1 MIWRDTVK
9 KMEEF
14 MNKEK
19 IKIIYDS
26 LIDIQEKLLSLPDDI
41 HLDIDPRDNESLE
54 NGMKFLR
61 SYNNNL
67 ADFTKAT
74 NKISENLR
82 NYFKINPED
91 ESVEGESSDSV
102 RKERIIQELDKTKPH
117 TLDENFTYK
126 RPYGFIL
133 EDSAFKGL
141 KTWKS
146 LYLKVLEIL
155 KKNNYEKFKRMSEI
169 DIFIS
174 KRGNPL
180 FSKKEQDLRVAEKMD
195 DIFFIEVNLSAN
207 HIRNNIKQLLEY
219 FSLNPTNMKIYL
231 REDRDV

>member
-1 MIWRDTVK
+1 
-9 KMEEF
+9 MEDI

-26 LIDIQEKLLSLPDDI
+26 LIDIQEKLLALPDDI
-41 HLDIDPRDNESLE
+41 HLDIDPRDNESLG
-54 NGMKFLR
+54 NGVKFLR
-61 SYNNNL
+61 NYNNNL
-67 ADFTKAT
+67 ADFTIAA

-91 ESVEGESSDSV
+91 ENVEGESSDSD
-102 RKERIIQELDKTKPH
+102 RKERIIQELDKTESH
-117 TLDENFTYK
+117 TLNENFTYK

-133 EDSAFKGL
+133 EDSAFRGL

-155 KKNNYEKFKRMSEI
+155 KKSNYEKFKRMSEV
-169 DIFIS
+169 DTFIS

-180 FSKKEQDLRVAEKMD
+180 FSKKEQDLRVAEKME
-195 DIFFIEVNLSAN
+195 DIFFIEINLSAN

-219 FSLNPTNMKIYL
+219 FSLNPANMKIYL

>member
-1 MIWRDTVK
+1 
-9 KMEEF
+9 
-14 MNKEK
+14 MNKDK

-82 NYFKINPED
+82 NNF
-91 ESVEGESSDSV
+91 
-102 RKERIIQELDKTKPH
+102 II
-117 TLDENFTYK
+117 
-126 RPYGFIL
+126 
-133 EDSAFKGL
+133 
-141 KTWKS
+141 
-146 LYLKVLEIL
+146 
-155 KKNNYEKFKRMSEI
+155 
-169 DIFIS
+169 

>member
-1 MIWRDTVK
+1 
-9 KMEEF
+9 

-19 IKIIYDS
+19 IKLIYDS

-54 NGMKFLR
+54 SGIKFLK
-61 SYNNNL
+61 SFNNNL
-67 ADFTKAT
+67 IDFTKAT

-91 ESVEGESSDSV
+91 ENVEGESSNSD

-117 TLDENFTYK
+117 ALDENFTYK

-133 EDSAFKGL
+133 EGSAFKGL

-146 LYLKVLEIL
+146 LYLKVLDVL
-155 KKNNYEKFKRMSEI
+155 KKNNSERFKILPETE
-169 DIFIS
+169 DFIS

-180 FSKKEQDLRVAEKMD
+180 FSGNERDLRVAEKIED
-195 DIFFIEVNLSAN
+195 YFFVEVNLSAN

-219 FSLNPTNMKIYL
+219 FSLNPANMKIYL

>member
-1 MIWRDTVK
+1 
-9 KMEEF
+9 
-14 MNKEK
+14 MNKDK

-54 NGMKFLR
+54 NGVKFLR
-61 SYNNNL
+61 NYNNNL
-67 ADFTKAT
+67 TDFTKAT

-82 NYFKINPED
+82 SYFKINPED
-91 ESVEGESSDSV
+91 ENIEEETSNGD
-102 RKERIIQELDKTKPH
+102 RKERIIKELDKTKPH

-126 RPYGFIL
+126 RPYGFVL
-133 EDSAFKGL
+133 EDSASRGL

-146 LYLKVLEIL
+146 LYLKVLGIL
-155 KKNNYEKFKRMSEI
+155 EKNNFEKFKRLSETE
-169 DIFIS
+169 DFIS

-180 FSKKEQDLRVAEKMD
+180 FSKKEQDLRVAEKME

-219 FSLNPTNMKIYL
+219 FSLNPENMKIYL

>member
-1 MIWRDTVK
+1 
-9 KMEEF
+9 

-26 LIDIQEKLLSLPDDI
+26 LVDVQEKLLSLPDDI
-41 HLDIDPRDNESLE
+41 HLDIDPRDNKSLE

-61 SYNNNL
+61 NYNNNL
-67 ADFTKAT
+67 ADFTKAA
-74 NKISENLR
+74 NKISVNLR

-91 ESVEGESSDSV
+91 ENVEGESFNND
-102 RKERIIQELDKTKPH
+102 RRERIIQELDKTKPY

-133 EDSAFKGL
+133 ESSAFKGI

-146 LYLKVLEIL
+146 LYLKVLEVL
-155 KKNNYEKFKRMSEI
+155 KKSNFEKFKRLPEI
-169 DIFIS
+169 ETFIS

-180 FSKKEQDLRVAEKMD
+180 FSKKEQDLRVAEK
-195 DIFFIEVNLSAN
+195 IENYFFVEVNLSAN

-219 FSLNPTNMKIYL
+219 FSLNPANMKIYL
-231 REDRDV
+231 HEDRDV

>member
-1 MIWRDTVK
+1 
-9 KMEEF
+9 
-14 MNKEK
+14 MNKDK

-26 LIDIQEKLLSLPDDI
+26 LIDIHEKLLALPDDI
-41 HLDIDPRDNESLE
+41 HLDIDPHDNESLE

-67 ADFTKAT
+67 TDFTKAT

-82 NYFKINPED
+82 SYFKINPEG
-91 ESVEGESSDSV
+91 ETVEGESSDSV
-102 RKERIIQELDKTKPH
+102 QKERIIQELDKTKPH

-126 RPYGFIL
+126 RPYGFVL
-133 EDSAFKGL
+133 EDSAFRGL

-146 LYLKVLEIL
+146 LYLKVLDVL
-155 KKNNYEKFKRMSEI
+155 KKNNYEKFKILSEI
-169 DIFIS
+169 EDFIS
-174 KRGNPL
+174 NRGNPL
-180 FSKKEQDLRVAEKMD
+180 FSKKEQDLRVAEKIED
-195 DIFFIEVNLSAN
+195 YFFVEVNLSAN

-219 FSLNPTNMKIYL
+219 FSLNPENMKIYL

>member
-1 MIWRDTVK
+1 
-9 KMEEF
+9 

-26 LIDIQEKLLSLPDDI
+26 LVDVQEKLLSLPDDI
-41 HLDIDPRDNESLE
+41 HLDIDPRDNKSLE

-61 SYNNNL
+61 NYNNNL
-67 ADFTKAT
+67 TDFTKAA
-74 NKISENLR
+74 NKISVNLR

-91 ESVEGESSDSV
+91 ENVEGESFNND
-102 RKERIIQELDKTKPH
+102 RRERIIQELDKTKPY

-133 EDSAFKGL
+133 ESSAFKGI

-146 LYLKVLEIL
+146 LYLKVLEVL
-155 KKNNYEKFKRMSEI
+155 KKNNFEKFKRLPEI
-169 DIFIS
+169 ETFIS

-180 FSKKEQDLRVAEKMD
+180 FSKKEQDLRVAEK
-195 DIFFIEVNLSAN
+195 IENYFFVEVNLSAN

-219 FSLNPTNMKIYL
+219 FSLNPANMKIYL

>member
-1 MIWRDTVK
+1 
-9 KMEEF
+9 MENI

-26 LIDIQEKLLSLPDDI
+26 LIDVQEKLLALPDDI

-54 NGMKFLR
+54 NGVKFLR
-61 SYNNNL
+61 NYNNNL
-67 ADFTKAT
+67 ADFTKAA

-82 NYFKINPED
+82 DYFKINPED
-91 ESVEGESSDSV
+91 ENVEGESSDSD
-102 RKERIIQELDKTKPH
+102 RKERIIQELDKTESH
-117 TLDENFTYK
+117 TIDENFTYK

-133 EDSAFKGL
+133 EGSALKGL
-141 KTWKS
+141 KTWKI
-146 LYLKVLEIL
+146 LYLKVLEVL
-155 KKNNYEKFKRMSEI
+155 TKNNTEQFKKLPEI
-169 DIFIS
+169 EEFIS

-180 FSKKEQDLRVAEKMD
+180 FSRKEQDLRVAEKIED
-195 DIFFIEVNLSAN
+195 YFFVEVNLSAN

-219 FSLNPTNMKIYL
+219 FSLNPANMKIYL

>member
-1 MIWRDTVK
+1 
-9 KMEEF
+9 

-54 NGMKFLR
+54 NGVKFLR
-61 SYNNNL
+61 NYNNNL
-67 ADFTKAT
+67 ADFTKAA
-74 NKISENLR
+74 NKISENFR
-82 NYFKINPED
+82 SYFKINPED
-91 ESVEGESSDSV
+91 ENIEGETSNGD
-102 RKERIIQELDKTKPH
+102 RKKRIIQELDKTESH
-117 TLDENFTYK
+117 TLNENFTYK

-133 EDSAFKGL
+133 EESAFRGL

-146 LYLKVLEIL
+146 LYLKVLEVL
-155 KKNNYEKFKRMSEI
+155 KKSNYEKFKRLPEVEE
-169 DIFIS
+169 FIS

-180 FSKKEQDLRVAEKMD
+180 FSKKEQNLRVAAKIED
-195 DIFFIEVNLSAN
+195 YFFIEVNLSAN
-207 HIRNNIKQLLEY
+207 HIRNNIKQLLKY
-219 FSLNPTNMKIYL
+219 FSLNPENMKIYL

>member
-1 MIWRDTVK
+1 
-9 KMEEF
+9 MEEF

-19 IKIIYDS
+19 IKMIYDS
-26 LIDIQEKLLSLPDDI
+26 LIDIHEKLLALPDDI

-67 ADFTKAT
+67 TDFTKAT

-82 NYFKINPED
+82 SYFKINPEG
-91 ESVEGESSDSV
+91 ENVEGESSDSD
-102 RKERIIQELDKTKPH
+102 RKKRIIQELDKNEPH
-117 TLDENFTYK
+117 TLDEDFIYK

-133 EDSAFKGL
+133 EGSAFKGL
-141 KTWKS
+141 KTWKI
-146 LYLKVLEIL
+146 LYLKVLEVL
-155 KKNNYEKFKRMSEI
+155 TKNNSERFKKLPETE
-169 DIFIS
+169 DFIS

-180 FSKKEQDLRVAEKMD
+180 FSRNEQDLRVAEKIED
-195 DIFFIEVNLSAN
+195 YFFVEVNLSAN
-207 HIRNNIKQLLEY
+207 QIRNNIKQLLEY
-219 FSLNPTNMKIYL
+219 FSLNPANMKIYL

>member
-1 MIWRDTVK
+1 
-9 KMEEF
+9 
-14 MNKEK
+14 MNKDK

-41 HLDIDPRDNESLE
+41 HPDIDPRDNESLE
-54 NGMKFLR
+54 NGVKFLR
-61 SYNNNL
+61 NYNNNL
-67 ADFTKAT
+67 TDFTKAT

-82 NYFKINPED
+82 SYFKINPEG
-91 ESVEGESSDSV
+91 ETVEGESSDSD
-102 RKERIIQELDKTKPH
+102 RKKRIIQELDKTKPH
-117 TLDENFTYK
+117 TLDEDFTYK
-126 RPYGFIL
+126 RPYGFVL
-133 EDSAFKGL
+133 EDSAFRGL

-146 LYLKVLEIL
+146 LYLKVLGVL
-155 KKNNYEKFKRMSEI
+155 KKNNFEKFKRLSETE
-169 DIFIS
+169 DFIS

-180 FSKKEQDLRVAEKMD
+180 FSKKEQDLREAEKME

-219 FSLNPTNMKIYL
+219 FSLNPANMKIYL

>member
-1 MIWRDTVK
+1 
-9 KMEEF
+9 
-14 MNKEK
+14 MNKDK

-67 ADFTKAT
+67 ADFTKTT

-82 NYFKINPED
+82 NYFKINPEG
-91 ESVEGESSDSV
+91 ENVEGESSDSV

-126 RPYGFIL
+126 RPYGFVL
-133 EDSAFKGL
+133 EDSAFRGL

-146 LYLKVLEIL
+146 LYLKVLEVL
-155 KKNNYEKFKRMSEI
+155 KKNNYEKFKRLSEI
-169 DIFIS
+169 GDFIS
-174 KRGNPL
+174 TRGNPL
-180 FSKKEQDLRVAEKMD
+180 FSKGQKRVR
-195 DIFFIEVNLSAN
+195 S
-207 HIRNNIKQLLEY
+207 
-219 FSLNPTNMKIYL
+219 
-231 REDRDV
+231 

>member
-1 MIWRDTVK
+1 
-9 KMEEF
+9 
-14 MNKEK
+14 MNKDK

-54 NGMKFLR
+54 NGVKFLR
-61 SYNNNL
+61 NYNNNL
-67 ADFTKAT
+67 TDFTKAA

-91 ESVEGESSDSV
+91 ENVKGESSDSER
-102 RKERIIQELDKTKPH
+102 RKRIIQELDKTKPH

-133 EDSAFKGL
+133 GSSAFKGL

-146 LYLKVLEIL
+146 LYLKVLEVL
-155 KKNNYEKFKRMSEI
+155 KKNNFEKFKRLPELEE
-169 DIFIS
+169 FIS

-180 FSKKEQDLRVAEKMD
+180 FSKKKQDLRVAEKIE
-195 DIFFIEVNLSAN
+195 DIFFVEVNLSAN

-219 FSLNPTNMKIYL
+219 FSLNPANIKIYL